1 LVTLLSLYFNLRQW
15 HTRKLQGK
23 EVQGA
28 LLGLWYL
35 CRAALRSADNTHD
48 NNDEP
53 RLKEFAWQIAN
64 QVRHLEWGIDKLMV
78 DIGFPLPLEM
88 PETLRPSV
96 PTEKTTEIVREGG
109 RALHPAHH
117 APTLAHPVL
126 TQAQRAPTLAHP
138 VLTQAQRAPTPAHRC
153 KPAECRSCIRATLE
167 ERRNDNV

>member
-1 LVTLLSLYFNLRQW
+1 MTLLSLYFNLRQW

-109 RALHPAHH
+109 RALDRGASCADSG
-117 APTLAHPVL
+117 APLQAGGMPVL
-126 TQAQRAPTLAHP
+126 HKSDSGR
-138 VLTQAQRAPTPAHRC
+138 
-153 KPAECRSCIRATLE
+153 KE
-167 ERRNDNV
+167 E